1 MLPSS
6 AVKSGKTIRRSTPQ
20 VSDRLRGGINT
31 PKGVRLSEASALY
44 EQHRVVSRRLTS
56 SAAAS
61 EPAALSFAASL
72 LVRFLCT
79 HKNWA

>member
-20 VSDRLRGGINT
+20 RSINT

-61 EPAALSFAASL
+61 EPAALYFAASL